1 MVALT
6 IILSSGRLEGKIL
19 KKMHERIIKNF
30 MDIII
35 MTELRNGSLSGY
47 DVISYIHNKFNLLV
61 SSGTV
66 YSLLYSLERS
76 GLVEGI
82 WDERKRVYKLTEKGE
97 KTIDTLLSAS
107 DKIKGFMANVL
118 KTQNIPYFFTSR
130 VPNRN
135 AKKPLSCFSYERKMH
150 WRARSSVR
158 TEHRTFKLAS
168 REIRGSRVQFPSGPP
183 LQKRICA
190 DSNRQLPSFSVLN
203 YVVMYSAQIPFL
215 E

>member
-6 IILSSGRLEGKIL
+6 IILSSGKLEGKVL

-66 YSLLYSLERS
+66 YSLLYSLERN
-76 GLVEGI
+76 GLVEGT

-107 DKIKGFMANVL
+107 DKIKGFMANIL
-118 KTQNIPYFFTSR
+118 KSQNTP
-130 VPNRN
+130 
-135 AKKPLSCFSYERKMH
+135 
-150 WRARSSVR
+150 
-158 TEHRTFKLAS
+158 
-168 REIRGSRVQFPSGPP
+168 
-183 LQKRICA
+183 
-190 DSNRQLPSFSVLN
+190 
-203 YVVMYSAQIPFL
+203 
-215 E
+215 

>member
-6 IILSSGRLEGKIL
+6 VILSSGKLEGRIL

-66 YSLLYSLERS
+66 YSLLYSLERND
-76 GLVEGI
+76 LVEGV
-82 WDERKRVYKLTEKGE
+82 WEERKRVYKLTEKGE

-107 DKIKGFMANVL
+107 DKIKGFMANIL
-118 KTQNIPYFFTSR
+118 KTQNTP
-130 VPNRN
+130 
-135 AKKPLSCFSYERKMH
+135 
-150 WRARSSVR
+150 
-158 TEHRTFKLAS
+158 
-168 REIRGSRVQFPSGPP
+168 
-183 LQKRICA
+183 
-190 DSNRQLPSFSVLN
+190 
-203 YVVMYSAQIPFL
+203 
-215 E
+215 

>member
-6 IILSSGRLEGKIL
+6 IILSSGKLEGKIL

-76 GLVEGI
+76 GLVEGT

-97 KTIDTLLSAS
+97 KTINTLLSAN
-107 DKIKGFMANVL
+107 DKIKGFMANIL
-118 KTQNIPYFFTSR
+118 KAQNTP
-130 VPNRN
+130 
-135 AKKPLSCFSYERKMH
+135 
-150 WRARSSVR
+150 
-158 TEHRTFKLAS
+158 
-168 REIRGSRVQFPSGPP
+168 
-183 LQKRICA
+183 
-190 DSNRQLPSFSVLN
+190 
-203 YVVMYSAQIPFL
+203 
-215 E
+215 